1 MTDFNRDQNV
11 KLFAKKLRGL
21 GVEDELRKR
30 GIKHGD
36 TVRILGFDFEYL
48 D

>member
-11 KLFAKKLRGL
+11 KLFAKKIRSL
-21 GVEDELRKR
+21 GVEDELRKL
-30 GIKHGD
+30 GVKHGD
-36 TVRILGFDFEYL
+36 TVRILGNDFEFF